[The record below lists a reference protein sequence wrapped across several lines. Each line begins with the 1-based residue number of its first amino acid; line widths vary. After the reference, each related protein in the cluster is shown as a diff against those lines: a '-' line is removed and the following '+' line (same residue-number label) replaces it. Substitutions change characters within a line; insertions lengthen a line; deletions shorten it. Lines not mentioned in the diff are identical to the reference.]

1 MNVSYASF
9 PIADTLK
16 VKHDTVQT
24 EEIKQYHQSLL
35 KMGIDLNTCK
45 CESCRKGRS
54 PLVRNSKGKF
64 VKVDKKI
71 SNSNVSAMYLLA
83 GLILLGVIIWVFIG
97 VTRAYNC
104 LDNRSD
110 CPQSSGEKP
119 KSGAPTGLLWASLL
133 IVISAGIA
141 IKARIT
147 QLKNRKNKS

>member
-1 MNVSYASF
+1 
-9 PIADTLK
+9 
-16 VKHDTVQT
+16 
-24 EEIKQYHQSLL
+24 
-35 KMGIDLNTCK
+35 
-45 CESCRKGRS
+45 
-54 PLVRNSKGKF
+54 
-64 VKVDKKI
+64 
-71 SNSNVSAMYLLA
+71 
-83 GLILLGVIIWVFIG
+83 
-97 VTRAYNC
+97 